1 VSLTGIGTL
10 FDSGHT
16 PFGTGS
22 NFQTPG
28 SIGSSNTF
36 LLSTNGSTFNSVT
49 FGNANAGSFAPVSG
63 NDFYFKEAGCSGT
76 APSETCTQPE
86 FHLSALTDSAVP
98 GPIAGAGVPG
108 LVAACAGL
116 WGFARRRRQ
125 LVV

>member
-1 VSLTGIGTL
+1 MPKRKPT
-10 FDSGHT
+10 
-16 PFGTGS
+16 
-22 NFQTPG
+22 
-28 SIGSSNTF
+28 
-36 LLSTNGSTFNSVT
+36 
-49 FGNANAGSFAPVSG
+49 NANAGSFAPVSG
-63 NDFYFKEAGCSGT
+63 NDFYFKEADCSGT

-86 FHLSALTDSAVP
+86 FYLSALTYSAVP